1 MPDTK
6 TNAHQEKFGCTPT
19 EVGRYIAVP
28 NLMHWLAQFF
38 SAALEKAAAQRGV
51 PPLTIRT
58 SDTAHSLLGK
68 LAGAFFFGTIS
79 NAVWEHLVGGFL
91 SVTSLV
97 VFFGETAAGWSQR
110 ASEFLFGFGTISAGR
125 CWSS

>member
-58 SDTAHSLLGK
+58 SDTRSLLGK
-68 LAGAFFFGTIS
+68 LAG
-79 NAVWEHLVGGFL
+79 GFL
-91 SVTSLV
+91 IVTSLV
-97 VFFGETAAGWSQR
+97 VFFGETAAG
-110 ASEFLFGFGTISAGR
+110 
-125 CWSS
+125 

>member
-58 SDTAHSLLGK
+58 SGHRAFSFRKAGWCFLLWHH
-68 LAGAFFFGTIS
+68 LFRTLFGYT
-79 NAVWEHLVGGFL
+79 W
-91 SVTSLV
+91 LV
-97 VFFGETAAGWSQR
+97 VS
-110 ASEFLFGFGTISAGR
+110 
-125 CWSS
+125 

>member
-6 TNAHQEKFGCTPT
+6 TDAHQEKFGCTPT

-28 NLMHWLAQFF
+28 NLMHWVAQFF

-58 SDTAHSLLGK
+58 NTAHSL
-68 LAGAFFFGTIS
+68 
-79 NAVWEHLVGGFL
+79 
-91 SVTSLV
+91 
-97 VFFGETAAGWSQR
+97 
-110 ASEFLFGFGTISAGR
+110 
-125 CWSS
+125 

>member
-1 MPDTK
+1 MPDTQ
-6 TNAHQEKFGCTPT
+6 TNARQEKFGCTPT

-68 LAGAFFFGTIS
+68 LAG
-79 NAVWEHLVGGFL
+79 GFL
-91 SVTSLV
+91 QRHFALV
-97 VFFGETAAGWSQR
+97 VFFGETAAG
-110 ASEFLFGFGTISAGR
+110 
-125 CWSS
+125 